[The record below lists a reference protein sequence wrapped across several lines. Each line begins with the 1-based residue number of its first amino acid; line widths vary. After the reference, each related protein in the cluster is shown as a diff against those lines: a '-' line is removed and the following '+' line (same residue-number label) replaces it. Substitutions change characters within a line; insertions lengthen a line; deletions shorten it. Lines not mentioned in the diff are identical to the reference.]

1 MVRKLK
7 ATAFLFIFL
16 ILCLAVALPIVK
28 ADPAKPNVYVDP
40 KDNKF
45 TTDTTSVGTNF
56 TVSIKA
62 ADFTQKVYSYE
73 LKLSYDNSMLEAVE
87 AKIPDGHWLTPTLDP
102 DNIYVVE
109 RGKIHSDEGYVGF
122 AATLVGDEPGA
133 TGSGTIATV
142 KFSITKAPTTGN
154 LTCSLELKP
163 ADFILVDPNAT
174 TIPQDQYDIVDGNY
188 VFSVPPPP
196 PGAKPKIYV
205 DPKDNIFSTSSKPV
219 GSNFTISIK
228 AANWTEPGVYSYEF
242 KLFYNSSML
251 EAVEAVIPDG
261 HWLTPTLSAGNISK
275 VDPGT
280 INQTEGYVSFAAT
293 LLGEEP
299 GKIGNGTI
307 STITF
312 KITEAPPTDQTISCS
327 LEIVNATLRDPDGT
341 QIPSDQY
348 DVVNGNY
355 EYSAAAP
362 SAKTEDL
369 NGDGQ
374 VNIEDVAIW
383 GLAFGSVPGH
393 PRWNPIADVDDNEV
407 INVIDAVL
415 ICKAWTG

>member
-7 ATAFLFIFL
+7 ATSFLFILL
-16 ILCLAVALPIVK
+16 ILCLTVALPIVR
-28 ADPAKPNVYVDP
+28 ADPAKPSVYVDP
-40 KDNKF
+40 KVNNF
-45 TTDTTSVGTNF
+45 TTDTTSVGKNF

-62 ADFTQKVYSYE
+62 ADFTENVYSYE
-73 LKLSYDNSMLEAVE
+73 LKLSYDSSMLEAVG
-87 AKIPDGHWLTPTLDP
+87 AVIPDGHWLTPTLSP
-102 DNIYVVE
+102 GNIFKVDFGTVNQ
-109 RGKIHSDEGYVGF
+109 DQGYVSF
-122 AATLVGDEPGA
+122 AVTLIGTEPGA

-142 KFSITKAPTTGN
+142 TFSITKAPTTGN

-163 ADFILVDPNAT
+163 ADVILVDPDAT
-174 TIPQDQYDIVDGNY
+174 PIPQDQYDIVNGNY

-205 DPKDNIFSTSSKPV
+205 DPKDNIFSTSSKPM
-219 GSNFTISIK
+219 GSNFTVSIK

-242 KLFYNSSML
+242 KLSYDNSML
-251 EAVEAVIPDG
+251 EAVGAVIPDG
-261 HWLTPTLSAGNISK
+261 HWLTPTLSPGNIFK

-280 INQTEGYVSFAAT
+280 INQTGGYVSFAAT

-312 KITEAPPTDQTISCS
+312 KITQAPPADQNISCS
-327 LEIVNATLRDPDGT
+327 LDVSALFVDPDAT
-341 QIPSDQY
+341 QIPSEQY
-348 DVVNGNY
+348 DVINGNY
-355 EYSAAAP
+355 VYSAAAP
-362 SAKTEDL
+362 STKTEDL
-369 NGDGQ
+369 NGDGL

-393 PRWNPIADVDDNEV
+393 PRWNPIADMDGNGVV
-407 INVIDAVL
+407 NVIDAVL
-415 ICKAWTG
+415 ICKAWTS

>member
-1 MVRKLK
+1 MVRNLK
-7 ATAFLFIFL
+7 VTAFLFILL
-16 ILCLAVALPIVK
+16 ILCLTVALPIVK
-28 ADPAKPNVYVDP
+28 ADPADPSVYVDP
-40 KDNKF
+40 KDNDF
-45 TTDTTSVGTNF
+45 TTDTTSVGKNF

-62 ADFTQKVYSYE
+62 ADFTEYVYSYE

-87 AKIPDGHWLTPTLDP
+87 ALIPDGHWLTPTLSAG
-102 DNIYVVE
+102 NIFKVDL
-109 RGKIHSDEGYVGF
+109 GTINQDQGYVSF
-122 AATLVGDEPGA
+122 AVTLIGAEPGA

-163 ADFILVDPNAT
+163 ADVILVDPDAT
-174 TIPQDQYDIVDGNY
+174 PIPQDQYDIVNGNY

-205 DPKDNIFSTSSKPV
+205 DPKDSIFSTSSKPV

-242 KLFYNSSML
+242 KLLYNNSML
-251 EAVEAVIPDG
+251 EAVEALIPDG
-261 HWLTPTLSAGNISK
+261 HWLTPTLAPGNIFK

-293 LLGEEP
+293 LLGDEL
-299 GKIGNGTI
+299 GKTGNGTI

-312 KITEAPPTDQTISCS
+312 KITQTPPADQNISS
-327 LEIVNATLRDPDGT
+327 NLEIVNATMVDPDAT
-341 QIPSDQY
+341 EIPSDQY
-348 DVVNGNY
+348 DVINGNY
-355 EYSAAAP
+355 VYSAAAP
-362 SAKTEDL
+362 STKTEDL
-369 NGDGQ
+369 NGDGK

-393 PRWNPIADVDDNEV
+393 PRWNPIADMNGDER

-415 ICKAWTG
+415 ICKAWTS